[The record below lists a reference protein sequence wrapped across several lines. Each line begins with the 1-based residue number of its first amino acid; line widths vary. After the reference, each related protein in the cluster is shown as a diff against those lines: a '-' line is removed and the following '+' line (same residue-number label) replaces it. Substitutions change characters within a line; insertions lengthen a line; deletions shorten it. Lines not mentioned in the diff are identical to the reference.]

1 MAGEARKQRAAP
13 LAVWAA
19 LAAVY
24 FAWGGTYVGI
34 RVAIETIPPLLMA
47 STRYLVAGALLYVWA
62 IRRGDREGDRPTAR
76 QWRSAAIIGGA
87 LLLGGNGLVT
97 LSEQHIPSGI
107 AALLL
112 ATVPLW
118 MVLLSGVLFGE
129 RVRWLEWSGIL
140 IGFAGVAF
148 LAWPSDVQR
157 LDPLGIGMV
166 IFASLSWASGSVY
179 ARRAP
184 MPERP
189 LVGVAMQMLVGGLA
203 LGVVGIL
210 RGELPRVHL
219 EQVSLESALG
229 LAYLIVVGSW
239 VAFSSYVWL
248 LRVARTSLVATYA
261 YVNPIVAVVLGWL
274 ILSEPVTVR
283 TFIAGGVILAGVALI
298 VTAASARAE
307 RGQPGGDRDDAP
319 AEEAPASARA

>member
-1 MAGEARKQRAAP
+1 MKGTRSHGASPVA
-13 LAVWAA
+13 LWAA
-19 LAAVY
+19 MGAVY
-24 FAWGGTYVGI
+24 FAWGGTYLGI
-34 RVAIETIPPLLMA
+34 RLAIDTIPPLLMA
-47 STRYLVAGALLYVWA
+47 STRYLVAGALLYAWA
-62 IRRGDREGDRPTAR
+62 IRRGDRQGDRPTAR

-107 AALLL
+107 TALLL

-118 MVLLSGVLFGE
+118 MVLLTGVLFGE

-157 LDPLGIGMV
+157 LDPLGMGMV
-166 IFASLSWASGSVY
+166 IVASISWASGSIY
-179 ARRAP
+179 ARRANLP
-184 MPERP
+184 GRP

-219 EQVSLESALG
+219 DQISLQSALG

-239 VAFSSYVWL
+239 VAFSAYVWL

-261 YVNPIVAVVLGWL
+261 YVNPIVAVGLGWL
-274 ILSEPVTVR
+274 FLSEPVTLR
-283 TFIAGGVILAGVALI
+283 TLIAGGVILAGVALI
-298 VTAASARAE
+298 VTATSARA
-307 RGQPGGDRDDAP
+307 DRDEPRRERRDRARVEDARVW
-319 AEEAPASARA
+319 ARA